1 MNVPLFKIY
10 WDDEDIQSVTRSIQ
24 RGSFWAIGPMIDE
37 FEQRIAEYI
46 GQKYCVTFNSGTSAM
61 HALLL
66 SCGISLGDEVI
77 VPSFTFIST
86 ANSPLFVNAKPVF
99 ADIER
104 TTFGLDPESVLE
116 KITRKTKAIMPVH
129 YGGCPCR
136 IRELREIADDHNLLL
151 FEDAA
156 ESMGAHLNGKMVGT
170 FGDASMF
177 SFCQNKIIATGE
189 GGAITT
195 NSKEIFEKLKLMRS
209 HGREDCAN
217 YFATSD
223 YLEYV
228 SLGYNFRMS
237 DITAAL
243 GVAQIKKIDK
253 LISMRQENAGY
264 FRKLLQK
271 IPFILVPELPPDYT
285 SVFQLFTVLVNGDR
299 VLRDDLIRYLGEN
312 SIGSKVYFYPVHLT
326 RFYRDMFGY
335 APGLL
340 PVTEGMADSV
350 LTLPMYPSLTHEE
363 MDYVADVL
371 AAYPH

>member
-1 MNVPLFKIY
+1 
-10 WDDEDIQSVTRSIQ
+10 
-24 RGSFWAIGPMIDE
+24 
-37 FEQRIAEYI
+37 
-46 GQKYCVTFNSGTSAM
+46 
-61 HALLL
+61 
-66 SCGISLGDEVI
+66 
-77 VPSFTFIST
+77 
-86 ANSPLFVNAKPVF
+86 
-99 ADIER
+99 
-104 TTFGLDPESVLE
+104 
-116 KITRKTKAIMPVH
+116 
-129 YGGCPCR
+129 
-136 IRELREIADDHNLLL
+136 
-151 FEDAA
+151 
-156 ESMGAHLNGKMVGT
+156 
-170 FGDASMF
+170 
-177 SFCQNKIIATGE
+177 
-189 GGAITT
+189 
-195 NSKEIFEKLKLMRS
+195 MRS